1 MYLILVAGETIL
13 VDGVSEEFQLVDLL
27 PSTHYTVTM
36 YATSGPL
43 MSGTIATNFSTREYR
58 LLYSWH
64 AWWIMGDLIS
74 MLPCKGIDNEPSFG
88 NLSMF
93 WLNMVPVSLF

>member
-1 MYLILVAGETIL
+1 MPFLIQSLSTFISVAGETIL

-43 MSGTIATNFSTREYR
+43 TSGTISTNFSTREHMAFYMPDIPEGFCG
-58 LLYSWH
+58 S
-64 AWWIMGDLIS
+64 
-74 MLPCKGIDNEPSFG
+74 PK
-88 NLSMF
+88 
-93 WLNMVPVSLF
+93 

>member
-1 MYLILVAGETIL
+1 MECFRCSSIFLICVHLISVAGETIL

-43 MSGTIATNFSTREYR
+43 MSGTIATNFSTREY
-58 LLYSWH
+58 
-64 AWWIMGDLIS
+64 
-74 MLPCKGIDNEPSFG
+74 MLAFLQDYVRPKLDA
-88 NLSMF
+88 
-93 WLNMVPVSLF
+93 SL

>member
-1 MYLILVAGETIL
+1 MDLISVAGETIL

-43 MSGTIATNFSTREYR
+43 VSGTIATNFSTREYK
-58 LLYSWH
+58 LLHGWYKPCR
-64 AWWIMGDLIS
+64 IMWNQKKKIV
-74 MLPCKGIDNEPSFG
+74 PCNGVG
-88 NLSMF
+88 NKL
-93 WLNMVPVSLF
+93 